1 MDHQGDDLHNTA
13 EVTEM
18 LKQHAA
24 DEPSFPGLQ
33 QRLNAIPDTYPR
45 QSVSTLV
52 TQLLATLWPE
62 QLSANWRLSRLAFLA
77 LLPMALGVSIGQV
90 LPSGTEE
97 MTMTAETEW
106 YYLAFGDVS
115 SDIAAGELNE
125 MEAAP

>member
-1 MDHQGDDLHNTA
+1 
-13 EVTEM
+13 
-18 LKQHAA
+18 
-24 DEPSFPGLQ
+24 
-33 QRLNAIPDTYPR
+33 
-45 QSVSTLV
+45 
-52 TQLLATLWPE
+52 
-62 QLSANWRLSRLAFLA
+62 
-77 LLPMALGVSIGQV
+77 MALGVSIGQV